1 MVFLWHKDDWQW
13 SVGEVIG
20 ALFYG
25 DLIHWFE
32 QFYLFELQYACGL
45 KTAAQAALSF
55 NICVK
60 INSHTYIVSLWCCY
74 GRNLII

>member
-1 MVFLWHKDDWQW
+1 M
-13 SVGEVIG
+13 IG

-60 INSHTYIVSLWCCY
+60 INSHTYIVSL
-74 GRNLII
+74 